1 MILNT
6 LGLDICVTEQ
16 VGQGAIGVSVI
27 AGYPTKVA
35 PLRQNL
41 ELLLFRGE
49 GYHTQSAWR
58 SVLVVTCIVAAATA
72 VAAVALDKLGCTC
85 LPTMTR
91 RRKSILLAG
100 SHSH

>member
-1 MILNT
+1 M
-6 LGLDICVTEQ
+6 
-16 VGQGAIGVSVI
+16 SVI

-41 ELLLFRGE
+41 ELLLFGSE

-72 VAAVALDKLGCTC
+72 VAAVALDKLGCACCPLHDSQPKVNSARWLT
-85 LPTMTR
+85 LT
-91 RRKSILLAG
+91 LG
-100 SHSH
+100 